1 MRDASLCYHKGF
13 APLLEQHMK
22 QGYSLES
29 FAGLRCTKADVSQQT
44 DGARFEKESAFE
56 KQPVPLGVVHGW
68 LVKHPRFR
76 QAYERGQAQGLL
88 FYEQLLVEAL
98 LGTSKVQDKVALQWA
113 LYVLRSRFGRCYEQT
128 VALEKQQEQ
137 ATAKSQGQVRE
148 DLTQINDPDELMK
161 IAKRC
166 FGELLKEGKKGKRKV

>member
-29 FAGLRCTKADVSQQT
+29 FAGLRCTKADVSQHT
-44 DGARFEKESAFE
+44 DGAGFE
-56 KQPVPLGVVHGW
+56 KQPVPLGVVHRW
-68 LVKHPRFR
+68 LVQHPRFR

-88 FYEQLLVEAL
+88 FYERLLVEAL
-98 LGTSKVQDKVALQWA
+98 LGKSKVQDKAALQWA
-113 LYVLRSRFGRCYEQT
+113 LFVLRSRFGRCYEQT